1 MFAGVK
7 KMKQTAGK
15 RKPATR
21 GRKAAPRQKAV
32 GRSGESEAALATL
45 LALLHADRWLFE
57 AVELAK
63 KGNLASETEE
73 FDRIR
78 LAIVASLNRLQP
90 RAYGAMARSGYFAG
104 GY

>member
-1 MFAGVK
+1 
-7 KMKQTAGK
+7 MKQTAGK
-15 RKPATR
+15 RKLTTR
-21 GRKAAPRQKAV
+21 GRKAAPRQNGGK
-32 GRSGESEAALATL
+32 RFDDSEAALATV

-63 KGNLASETEE
+63 KGNLVSETKE